1 RIDHAGHANYP
12 AANVHETLAFDE
24 AVGTAHDFAENNKD
38 TLVIVSADH
47 ETGGMSIGADGTYGF
62 NRDTLK
68 NMKRSSEYIASQ
80 LNKKRSNTKTVME
93 KFAGIN
99 DLNESE
105 MKLIQNAEKADS
117 AIAKVVSDRALI
129 GWTTTGHT
137 ADHVPDNA
145 YGTIS
150 EHFSGPIYNIDI
162 NIRLCKRKCVHEK
175 NLNWIDY
182 NFTHSSSFTRLCI
195 WSTIGTLKWNDRQ
208 YRNCRID
215 FRCDGCR
222 IIISHIT
229 DQL

>member
-1 RIDHAGHANYP
+1 MTYELDRDLTKEPSLNEMTEKALDVMGNQKEGFFLMVEGGRIDHAGHANYP

-24 AVGTAHDFAENNKD
+24 AVGTALDFAENHKD

-105 MKLIQNAEKADS
+105 MKLIQHAEKADS

-137 ADHVPDNA
+137 AVHVPVYA
-145 YGTIS
+145 YGPQSERLSGTIDNT
-150 EHFSGPIYNIDI
+150 EIAE
-162 NIRLCKRKCVHEK
+162 V
-175 NLNWIDY
+175 
-182 NFTHSSSFTRLCI
+182 
-195 WSTIGTLKWNDRQ
+195 
-208 YRNCRID
+208 
-215 FRCDGCR
+215 
-222 IIISHIT
+222 IS
-229 DQL
+229 DAMDAE